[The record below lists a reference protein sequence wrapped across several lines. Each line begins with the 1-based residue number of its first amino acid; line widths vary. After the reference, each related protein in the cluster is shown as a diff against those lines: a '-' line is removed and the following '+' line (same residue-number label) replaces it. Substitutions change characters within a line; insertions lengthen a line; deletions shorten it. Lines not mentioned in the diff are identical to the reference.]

1 MKLPIRTLQEQPL
14 VNICAFKRQKYVD
27 LQYFP
32 DEFDLYDGEN
42 RLLFAGIK
50 HKGFWRIKV
59 KTSQPPLYNYFLILK
74 ESENSESLQKYLP
87 AYEEKGIK
95 VLIKSVGGQI
105 HLHQQAISDNE
116 KFLLLSG
123 PYPSE
128 DEALEQAAEYGQKQG
143 WRIHREMIKEGHG
156 TIEIYDADYDNF
168 CEAVNEIRLVPKN
181 LNSYFNIKHFQV
193 KSNHFDRLLRE
204 DLQYQGILKVVI
216 DEEQTLSGINELPVE
231 DYLKGVLYSE
241 IGEQSHP
248 EFAKSMAIVARSH
261 VFARLGQKHSNEGFD
276 FCSDSH
282 CLRYY
287 GKNFNNPVI
296 EKALQETRGI
306 LLKSGDKVC
315 NAYFSYSCGGHTENT
330 SGVWLNEDV
339 PYVSGKFDGKPENDP
354 HLDLTLETDV
364 RKWILDRPEVFCKVD
379 PTFLKN
385 NPQLAA
391 NSFRWEV
398 FYTRQELEEII
409 KRKTGQDI
417 GILYDILP
425 VQRGVSGRIKQLQI
439 LGSLRNFEISGEAYI
454 RAALAE
460 DSLNSSCFIVQTEMD
475 DEGVPLSFL
484 FIGAGMG
491 HGVGLCKV
499 GAARMASENL
509 NYEHILSHYF
519 GDCRTIR
526 IY

>member
-1 MKLPIRTLQEQPL
+1 MKLPLQTIQGQPL
-14 VNICAFKRQKYVD
+14 VNICAVKRQKYVD
-27 LQYFP
+27 LQYLP
-32 DEFDLYDGEN
+32 EELDLFDGEKN
-42 RLLFAGIK
+42 LLFADIA
-50 HKGFWRIKV
+50 HKGFWRLKV
-59 KTSQPPLYNYFLILK
+59 KSSKPPRYNYFLILK
-74 ESENSESLQKYLP
+74 ESESAEALQKYLP
-87 AYEEKGIK
+87 VYAEKSINTQ
-95 VLIKSVGGQI
+95 IKSVGGQI
-105 HLHQQAISDNE
+105 YIDERNISDNE

-123 PYPSE
+123 PFGSE
-128 DEALEQAAEYGQKQG
+128 EEALEQAAEYGQKQG
-143 WRIHREMIKEGHG
+143 WRIHREIKKEGRG
-156 TIEIYDADYDNF
+156 IIEIYDADYDNF
-168 CEAVNEIRLVPKN
+168 TEAVNEIRLVPKN

-193 KSNHFDRLLRE
+193 RSNHFNRQFHE
-204 DLQYQGILKVVI
+204 DLQYQGVLKILI

-296 EKALQETRGI
+296 ENALQETRGV

-339 PYVSGKFDGKPENDP
+339 PYVTGRFDGKPENDP
-354 HLDLTLETDV
+354 HLDLTRETDV
-364 RKWILDRPEVFCKVD
+364 RKWILDRPEVYCKVD

-391 NSFRWEV
+391 NSFRWEA

-409 KRKTGQDI
+409 KLKTGQDI

-425 VQRGVSGRIKQLQI
+425 VQRGVSGRIKKLQI
-439 LGSLRNFEISGEAYI
+439 LGSLKNVEIAGETYI
-454 RAALAE
+454 RSSLAQE
-460 DSLNSSCFIVQTEMD
+460 GLNSSCFIIQTEMD
-475 DEGVPLSFL
+475 DEGVPLNFM

-499 GAARMASENL
+499 GAARMASENQTC
-509 NYEHILSHYF
+509 EKILKHYF
-519 GDCRTIR
+519 QNCETTR